1 MHETKVKHRG
11 HATPMFEK
19 PVHQDLS
26 EGCVPRV
33 AIATISPRCL
43 ARTNGTPPQPLHCN
57 PNTCNPDT
65 RRSFPDC
72 AARTRGRCAR
82 HRFERLGRF
91 ERAAQVAHSRGEC
104 GTAYWRLDD
113 RPKRSVEARNFTTEA
128 GRAPGTGEGT
138 PKGTPKG
145 TPNRPSGHSRSP
157 WPVRG
162 AWTPISHPPIRA
174 CRRRW
179 TCGRR
184 FLPCWRPSHPV
195 LAPRCCCTTCSA
207 RPWRPST
214 RCSWHQVRAAAARH
228 DPTDAPLVLVGRE
241 RIRYHGTVTPRTP
254 MLARP
259 RRKRW

>member
-1 MHETKVKHRG
+1 MHGTKVKHRG

-26 EGCVPRV
+26 DGCAPRV

-43 ARTNGTPPQPLHCN
+43 PRTNGTPPQPLHCN
-57 PNTCNPDT
+57 PNTGNPDT

-128 GRAPGTGEGT
+128 GRGPGTG
-138 PKGTPKG
+138 KGTPKG

-179 TCGRR
+179 TCRVR
-184 FLPCWRPSHPV
+184 LPLPTSRSRWRWCGVARPSRLGDCNARDRHDLGPHASIDALFV
-195 LAPRCCCTTCSA
+195 ASSACCC
-207 RPWRPST
+207 RP
-214 RCSWHQVRAAAARH
+214 A
-228 DPTDAPLVLVGRE
+228 
-241 RIRYHGTVTPRTP
+241 
-254 MLARP
+254 
-259 RRKRW
+259 